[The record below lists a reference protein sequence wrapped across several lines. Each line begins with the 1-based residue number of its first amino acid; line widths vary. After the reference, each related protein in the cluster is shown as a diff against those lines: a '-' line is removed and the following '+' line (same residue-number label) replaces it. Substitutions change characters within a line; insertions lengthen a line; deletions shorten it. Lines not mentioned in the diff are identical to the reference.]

1 MQRDAV
7 LSRAVR
13 ELHEDGVIAT
23 DTMMDMNQHGV
34 TEDDVERCDFHIE
47 DDSWLG

>member
-1 MQRDAV
+1 MTDCV

-23 DTMMDMNQHGV
+23 DTMMELHQLGLS
-34 TEDDVERCDFHIE
+34 EDDVERCHFETE
-47 DDSWLG
+47 DDEWTD